1 MDRLSDSL
9 SIFYEIV
16 HKKSL
21 QMFKIKISF
30 LFLPFLLINML
41 FSQQPPNKT
50 LLQIRFPADG
60 DTVTY
65 SKIRIAGCTRPGV
78 KVTIN
83 GNSTKVYP
91 SGAFVSRVE
100 LNLMDNEIV
109 IIARD
114 SIAEESSALHIFRRP
129 PIPVSPERPTEIDT
143 RIIWPE
149 QDITLISGDILEVR
163 FKGSPDG
170 NAKFSIDG
178 LCKNVPMTELRS
190 KDAQGMTGIYAGTV
204 RLYSKKTRSP
214 QPVKFEIKG
223 VDGKKSKV
231 KSPGLIT
238 IHSDNIPLIGET
250 QSQAYL
256 KTSPFGWGIITI
268 LPAGVRLHI
277 IGQRGYHYKIRLTE
291 SDYAYVSSRDVNLL
305 PAGTPTP
312 KTTIS
317 LPSIS
322 FDGDWIQLNM
332 SVQTA
337 CPYQVKQS
345 VDPATLELT
354 VYGAH
359 LASQWITYPN
369 RDTTIK
375 MIRWQQ
381 PSADVF
387 KLFVDL
393 NQRQQWGHRVR
404 FEPGRMILEIRRA
417 PKIAEPPQGPV
428 AGLIFTLDAGHG
440 GVELGAVGA
449 TGLMEKDVNLIYA
462 KKLATLLDSAGAKV
476 ILTRQT
482 DVRMSLAERIEIARK
497 ANTHIFCWLHNNSI
511 GATSDPEAVRGTST
525 YFTIPQNQS
534 LAWTIYPYLVDIG
547 LAPFGRV
554 QSDYYVT
561 RQTDILNV
569 LVEGAFMSHPEDEM
583 LLMDEAFLDKLARAV
598 FKGLEEFCSMNNKK
612 IE

>member
-1 MDRLSDSL
+1 ML
-9 SIFYEIV
+9 
-16 HKKSL
+16 
-21 QMFKIKISF
+21 KIKF
-30 LFLPFLLINML
+30 ALLLLPFLLANML
-41 FSQQPPNKT
+41 FSQEPTTKPF
-50 LLQIRFPADG
+50 LQIRFPVDG
-60 DTVTY
+60 DTVSY
-65 SKIRIAGCTRPGV
+65 SKIRIAGCTKPTA

-83 GNSTKVYP
+83 GDSKKVYP
-91 SGAFVSRVE
+91 SGAFVSRVD
-100 LNLMDNEIV
+100 LKLRDNEIV
-109 IIARD
+109 IVAMD
-114 SIAEESSALHIFRRP
+114 STTKETKVLHIFRRP

-149 QDITLISGDILEVR
+149 QDMTLISGDILEVR
-163 FKGSPDG
+163 FKGSPG
-170 NAKFSIDG
+170 GKAKFSIDG
-178 LCKNVPMTELRS
+178 LSKNIPMTELEPQ
-190 KDAQGMTGIYAGTV
+190 DAQGMIGIYGGSV
-204 RLYSKKTRSP
+204 RLHSKKFR
-214 QPVKFEIKG
+214 QAKPVKFEIKG
-223 VDGKKSKV
+223 IDGKKSKA

-238 IHSDNIPLIGET
+238 VMPDDLPLIGET

-256 KTSPFGWGIITI
+256 KTSPFGWGIMTI
-268 LPAGVRLHI
+268 LPEGVRLRI
-277 IGQRGYHYKIRLTE
+277 IGQQNYHYKIRLTE
-291 SDYAYVSSRDVNLL
+291 SEYAYVSSRDVNLL

-345 VDPATLELT
+345 VDPAMLELT

-359 LASQWITYPN
+359 LTSQWITYPN
-369 RDTTIK
+369 RDTTVK

-393 NQRQQWGHRVR
+393 NQQQQWGHRVR
-404 FEPGRMILEIRRA
+404 LEPGTMILEIRRA
-417 PKIAEPPQGPV
+417 PKIAEPPQSPL

-449 TGLMEKDVNLIYA
+449 TGLMEKDVNLIYT
-462 KKLATLLDSAGAKV
+462 KKLATLLDSAGAEV

-482 DVRMSLAERIEIARK
+482 DVRMSLAERVEIARK

-525 YFTIPQNQS
+525 YFTIPQNQN
-534 LAWTIYPYLVDIG
+534 LAWTIYPHLVELG

-554 QSDYYVT
+554 HNDYFVT
-561 RQTDILNV
+561 RQTDMLNV

-583 LLMDEAFLDKLARAV
+583 LLMDDVFLDRLARAV
-598 FKGLEEFCSMNNKK
+598 FEGLEEFCRNQRSK
-612 IE
+612 

>member
-1 MDRLSDSL
+1 ML
-9 SIFYEIV
+9 
-16 HKKSL
+16 
-21 QMFKIKISF
+21 KIKFAF
-30 LFLPFLLINML
+30 LLLPFLLFNSL
-41 FSQQPPNKT
+41 LSQEPADKPF
-50 LLQIRFPADG
+50 LQIRFPADG
-60 DTVTY
+60 DTVSF
-65 SKIRIAGCTRPGV
+65 SKIRIAGCTRPGAA
-78 KVTIN
+78 VTIN
-83 GNSTKVYP
+83 GSHTKVYP
-91 SGAFVSRVE
+91 SGAFVSRVN
-100 LNLMDNEIV
+100 LNLLDNEIV
-109 IIARD
+109 ITAQD
-114 SIAEESSALHIFRRP
+114 SMVEESSVLHIFRRP

-149 QDITLISGDILEVR
+149 QDITLLSGDILDVR
-163 FKGSPDG
+163 FKGSPG
-170 NAKFSIDG
+170 GKAKFSING
-178 LCKNVPMTELRS
+178 LCKNIPMTELES
-190 KDAQGMTGIYAGTV
+190 EDTQGMTGIYGGSIHL
-204 RLYSKKTRSP
+204 RSEKLRSP
-214 QPVKFEIKG
+214 QPVKFELKG
-223 VDGKKSKV
+223 IDGKKSKE
-231 KSPGLIT
+231 KSPALIT
-238 IHSDNIPLIGET
+238 VQPDDIPLIGET

-256 KTSPFGWGIITI
+256 KTSPYGLGIMTI
-268 LPAGVRLHI
+268 LPAGVRLQI
-277 IGQRGYHYKIRLTE
+277 IGQRNYHYKIRLTE
-291 SDYAYVSSRDVNLL
+291 SDYAYVSRRDVKLL
-305 PAGTPTP
+305 PPGMPTP

-332 SVQTA
+332 SVQNA

-345 VDPATLELT
+345 VDPAILELS

-387 KLFVDL
+387 KLIVDL
-393 NQRQQWGHRVR
+393 NQQQQWGHRVR
-404 FEPGRMILEIRRA
+404 FESGRMILEIRRA
-417 PKIAEPPQGPV
+417 PKIAEPPQSPV

-462 KKLATLLDSAGAKV
+462 KKLAALLDSAGAEV
-476 ILTRQT
+476 ILTRET

-525 YFTIPQNQS
+525 YFTIPQNQT
-534 LAWTIYPYLVDIG
+534 LAWTIYPHLVELG

-561 RQTDILNV
+561 RQTDMLNV
-569 LVEGAFMSHPEDEM
+569 LVEGGFMSNPEDEM

-598 FKGLEEFCSMNNKK
+598 FKGLEAFCRKQK
-612 IE
+612 IN